1 MRKAWVE
8 TSATF
13 AAAFLGGVIV
23 CGAQVLP
30 QGVRPGSPP
39 RNADE
44 AAYRQISR
52 QRAIDAQN
60 QGDMRRA
67 EDAARASYQLP
78 REKIGKLTPK
88 ERKKIEALRAPNPED
103 LETYKEFLSQPE
115 TGIVRLLPGYD
126 CESKHIVKVGGNC
139 ANSIPGGSFHRFRR
153 DSISGDV
160 LFMDGDLI
168 AEGFFTNS
176 IMTGLGNIPLDQVTV
191 NSSGLK
197 YLLDFQPSADRM
209 IVKQQ
214 YLKFLKG
221 VALEDG
227 HVYANRLAAVPDM
240 TYALRIIAYK
250 NGNNVTK
257 RLNRYL
263 LQGTE
268 PPAESMDMM
277 FLALKEDNRTDLTV
291 SFRVIRKD
299 ADGSITLLWKV
310 LAQKESPEIVFP
322 DDVAL
327 ADFK

>member
-1 MRKAWVE
+1 MRRAWVIFA
-8 TSATF
+8 ATF
-13 AAAFLGGVIV
+13 AAAFSGGAIV
-23 CGAQVLP
+23 CGGQALP
-30 QGVRPGSPP
+30 QGVRPGAPP

-44 AAYRQISR
+44 AAYRQLSR

-67 EDAARASYQLP
+67 EDAARGSYRLP
-78 REKIGKLTPK
+78 QEKIGKLTPK
-88 ERKKIEALRAPNPED
+88 EKKKIEAIRAPNSED
-103 LETYKEFLSQPE
+103 LVAYKEFLLQPE

-153 DSISGDV
+153 DSISGDI

-168 AEGFFTNS
+168 AEGFFSNS
-176 IMTGLGNIPLDQVTV
+176 IMTGLGNIPLDQVTL

-197 YLLDFQPSADRM
+197 YLMDFQPSADRM
-209 IVKQQ
+209 VARQQ
-214 YLKFLKG
+214 YLQFLKG
-221 VALEDG
+221 VTLEDG
-227 HVYANRLAAVPDM
+227 HVYANRLGAVTDM

-268 PPAESMDMM
+268 PPAESKDLM

-299 ADGSITLLWKV
+299 VDGSVTLLWKI

-327 ADFK
+327 SDFK